1 MNDLRTYGNLQTA
14 ASALPVSKR
23 DPRKQAEVEESLETL
38 SHWLDDLVRIP
49 GVGWRF
55 GLDSLVG
62 LVPGVGDTATTL
74 VSFYILASAVRYRVP
89 KVTILRMALNIAIDY
104 LVGIIPFLGD
114 LFDFAWKSNKMNIDL
129 LKQRATVTAEE
140 AKRGAKKS
148 DWLFVGGIM
157 LVLLL
162 ILFGSIAASI
172 YVLSVAWQS
181 IQTVMY

>member
-14 ASALPVSKR
+14 SSSPVSKR
-23 DPRKQAEVEESLETL
+23 DTRKQAEVEESLETL
-38 SHWLDDLVRIP
+38 SRWLDDLVRIP

-55 GLDSLVG
+55 GIDSLVG
-62 LVPGVGDTATTL
+62 LIPGVGDTATTL

-140 AKRGAKKS
+140 AKRGASKS

-172 YVLSVAWQS
+172 YVLSAAWQS

>member
-14 ASALPVSKR
+14 ASPPLSKR
-23 DPRKQAEVEESLETL
+23 DVRKQAEVEESLETL
-38 SHWLDDLVRIP
+38 SRWLDDLIRIP

-55 GLDSLVG
+55 GIDSLVG
-62 LVPGVGDTATTL
+62 LIPGVGDTATTL

-104 LVGIIPFLGD
+104 IVGIIPFVGD
-114 LFDFAWKSNKMNIDL
+114 LFDFAWKSNKMNMDL
-129 LKQRATVTAEE
+129 LKQRATVTVEE
-140 AKRGAKKS
+140 AKQGARTS

-172 YVLSVAWQS
+172 YVLSAAWQS

>member
-1 MNDLRTYGNLQTA
+1 MNDLRTYENLQAATA
-14 ASALPVSKR
+14 APSLPKR
-23 DPRKQAEVEESLETL
+23 NAQQQVQIEESLETL
-38 SHWLDDLVRIP
+38 SRYLDGLFRIP
-49 GVGWRF
+49 GTGWRF

-62 LVPGVGDTATTL
+62 LIPGVGDTATTL
-74 VSFYILASAVRYRVP
+74 VSFYVLAAAVRYRVP
-89 KVTILRMALNIAIDY
+89 KITILRMALNIAIDY

-140 AKRGAKKS
+140 AKRGARKS